1 MNIPLFAAAILTLIG
16 AIVHAIGGEKTDIK
30 HLLHSEIPTSLK
42 VELRMSW
49 YLVAIDMAVSGIYM
63 LLVVTGTLPED
74 GPLLGFIALRF
85 VLYGACALMLL
96 LLTQRDYLFK
106 VPQWVLLMAIG
117 LAIWLGM

>member
-1 MNIPLFAAAILTLIG
+1 MNIQLFVAAILTLIG

-30 HLLHSEIPTSLK
+30 YLLHSEIPTNLK

-63 LLVVTGTLPED
+63 LLVVTGTLPDNE
-74 GPLLGFIALRF
+74 PLLGFIALRF
-85 VLYGACALMLL
+85 MLYGVSALVLL

-106 VPQWVLLMAIG
+106 VPQWVLLIAIG
-117 LAIWLGM
+117 LVVWWGM